1 MTDNITKYTKYF
13 QDTLEDELITASAV
27 KGEFKFELSLD
38 ELRSGKLTEVNTKK
52 LFQKKPKNTSLI
64 GITIA
69 PVQLQRKINRAN
81 SYSNAPATII
91 PMQVPCRLTKDGYLS
106 PNKFRMPW
114 LVRDYLKPIVS
125 SSEYTLAHTDDVEDY
140 FARNRKDFNSLP
152 WNELYNFFMTA
163 LEELTGISRGG
174 NLNISGI
181 DYAVVAKP
189 YVNPNE
195 TQSGAAANI
204 KRLYDKLLNSKDFPP
219 LYSSL
224 FNTSAQNRPLLSLEE
239 ESHISEEHHLGQM
252 SNSFGLSPS
261 QRQTIH
267 HFFSTHEGEV
277 LAVNGPPGTGK
288 TTLLQSAI
296 ASLWIK
302 SILDAPDG
310 KAIPPIIVATS
321 SNNQAVT
328 NVIRDF
334 GTIMKPES
342 ENILERR
349 WLPEEIKSLGTYA
362 LSEGK
367 YNKPGSDLNDSY
379 LSIAI
384 KYVDSHYRLVGY
396 FTHIEEKDFLDKGY
410 KTFIKA
416 YTQYSGRIPKQ
427 TSKKQTLQTIQSRL
441 REKILDKSGEMTK
454 LIELWR
460 ICVKDCNSLPEL
472 KKDIIEIG
480 NYISE
485 TEQVLTEHQK
495 TAQATATY
503 LNIVKNQIQLAAEE
517 LTSEPFWYGMLGFLS
532 FIKTKKRAKANAFL
546 IKNDISFEKH
556 PENFQEVYDNLT
568 AKLSEVQQT
577 YAIDMNLVSATE
589 NRVTDSR
596 RKKCELNARLD
607 EINTNI
613 SLFESKLPEG
623 MTPAFDRDGL
633 YALLERIDTKHRFE
647 IFLLAVHYYEARWLE
662 EALGSVQSDK
672 PLDTKDRLKRISML
686 TPCIVSTLFMTP
698 KFFSSYGQPL
708 YEFIDLL
715 ILDEAGQSSSDK
727 AAAVFALAK
736 KALVVGDIHQIEP
749 VFGITE
755 AIDRGNLLHNKIIS
769 SRNEDLPK
777 HLAASCSNAMLM
789 AQQVTPYQCMIAGEP
804 VKERGMHLLEHRR
817 CHKTIISYCKELAYP
832 HMKTLTCHEPDDFYL
847 FPQLGYAHI
856 PSTGQKRNGSW
867 YNPYEAQNI
876 SQWMANNRSKILE
889 RYQANA
895 LSDVLAI
902 VTPFTMQATTLRKY
916 VQDML
921 PSEEAKSMTIGT
933 VHKLQGAEKPI
944 ILFSP
949 VYGPGNVSTPFFDR
963 GLNMLNVAVSRAKH
977 SFLVFGNMSMF
988 QPGDCKPSMILGKH
1002 LNFTKGLNEL
1012 EGFKLV
1018 ERQTNG
1024 PVQHLTT
1031 LEQHQDILSQAFT
1044 TAQKELL
1051 IVSPFLSQ
1059 KALQADS
1066 ILSKIKEATQ
1076 RGVSIKIYADEMLA
1090 LSGAQYKKERLEKV
1104 SELLSQAGA
1113 KLHFARGLHNKT
1125 LIIDNHTLVEGS
1137 FNWLSARRDKLARL
1151 EHSILYRDDSVTDI
1165 LEEIKESL
1173 QLLSNK
1179 YISQPSKPC
1188 I

>member
-27 KGEFKFELSLD
+27 RGEFKFELSLD
-38 ELRSGKLTEVNTKK
+38 ELRNGKLTEVNTKK

-69 PVQLQRKINRAN
+69 PVLLQRIINRVN
-81 SYSNAPATII
+81 NYSNAPATII
-91 PMQVPCRLTKDGYLS
+91 PMLVPCMLAKDGSLF
-106 PNKFRMPW
+106 PNNFRMPW
-114 LVRDYLKPIVS
+114 LVRDYLEPLVS

-140 FARNRKDFNSLP
+140 FARNRKDFKSLP
-152 WNELYNFFMTA
+152 WGELYTFFMTA
-163 LEELTGISRGG
+163 LEELTGISRDG
-174 NLNISGI
+174 NLNISGTN
-181 DYAVVAKP
+181 YAVVAKP
-189 YVNPNE
+189 HVNLNE
-195 TQSGAAANI
+195 TQGGAASNI
-204 KRLYDKLLNSKDFPP
+204 KRLYDKLLENTNIPQ

-224 FNTSAQNRPLLSLEE
+224 FNASTQNRPLLSLEE
-239 ESHISEEHHLGQM
+239 ESHIAGKYHLGQM
-252 SNSFGLSPS
+252 SNSFGLGPS

-267 HFFSTHEGEV
+267 HFFSTQDGDV

-302 SILDAPDG
+302 SILDASDG
-310 KAIPPIIVATS
+310 KAIPPTIVATS

-334 GTIMKPES
+334 GTVMKNDS

-367 YNKPGSDLNDSY
+367 QKELTGESGNPF
-379 LSIAI
+379 LSITMEWTG
-384 KYVDSHYRLVGY
+384 KSTELLGY
-396 FTHIEEKDFLDKGY
+396 FTHIEEKEFLDQAYKG
-410 KTFIKA
+410 FIKT
-416 YTQYSGRIPKQ
+416 YTQHSGRIPKQ
-427 TSKKQTLQTIQSRL
+427 TSKKQALQEIQSCVRN
-441 REKILDKSGEMTK
+441 KILEISGEVTS
-454 LIELWR
+454 LLDLWR
-460 ICVKDCNSLPEL
+460 TCAQGWEFLPEL
-472 KKDIIEIG
+472 KKDITEI
-480 NYISE
+480 NNHILE
-485 TEQVLTEHQK
+485 TEQVLAENQK
-495 TAQATATY
+495 TAQTTAAY
-503 LNIVKNQIQLAAEE
+503 LNLVKNQIQLAAEE

-546 IKNDISFEKH
+546 IRNDISFERQ
-556 PENFQEVYDNLT
+556 PDNFQEVYENLT
-568 AKLSEVQQT
+568 EKLNKVQQA
-577 YAIDMNLVSATE
+577 YAADMNTVSSTE
-589 NRVTDSR
+589 NKVADSH
-596 RKKCELNARLD
+596 RKKGELNACLD

-623 MTPAFDRDGL
+623 MVPSFDRDGL
-633 YALLERIDTKHRFE
+633 YALLECIDKKHRFE
-647 IFLLAVHYYEARWLE
+647 MFLLAVHYYEARWLE
-662 EALGSVQSDK
+662 EALENEQSDK
-672 PLDTKDRLKRISML
+672 PLGTKDRLKRISML

-715 ILDEAGQSSSDK
+715 ILDEAGQASSDK

-736 KALVVGDIHQIEP
+736 KALVVGDIYQIEP

-755 AIDRGNLLHNKIIS
+755 AIDRGNLLHNNIIS
-769 SRNEDLPK
+769 ERNEDLPK
-777 HLAASCSNAMLM
+777 HLASSCGNAMLM
-789 AQQVTPYQCMIAGEP
+789 AQQVTPYQCMMAGEP

-832 HMKTLTCHEPDDFYL
+832 HMEMLTCHEPDDFYL

-876 SQWMANNRSKILE
+876 AQWMADNRSKILE
-889 RYQANA
+889 RYKKDSLA
-895 LSDVLAI
+895 DVLAI
-902 VTPFTMQATTLRKY
+902 VTPFTMQATTLRKC
-916 VQDML
+916 VQGML
-921 PSEEAKSMTIGT
+921 SSEEAENMTIGT
-933 VHKLQGAEKPI
+933 VHKLQGAERPI

-1002 LNFTKGLNEL
+1002 LNFTEGLNEL
-1012 EGFKLV
+1012 EGFKLA
-1018 ERQTNG
+1018 ERYLNG

-1031 LEQHQDILSQAFT
+1031 LEQHQKILSQAFT

-1066 ILSKIKEATQ
+1066 LLSKIEEATQ
-1076 RGVSIKIYADEMLA
+1076 RGVSVKIYTDEKLA

-1104 SELLSQAGA
+1104 SELLSKAGA
-1113 KLHFARGLHNKT
+1113 KLHFAKGLHNKT

-1151 EHSILYRDDSVTDI
+1151 EHSILYQDDSVTDI
-1165 LEEIKESL
+1165 RDETIKSL
-1173 QLLSNK
+1173 DAVINS
-1179 YISQPSKPC
+1179 IHH
-1188 I
+1188 